1 MKRMFAM
8 EAVILHKYLR
18 QMIFTSIFVA
28 ACVTLGGMTLASVPL
43 MMCFMVTFGA
53 MTSLSAYDEQN
64 SWASY
69 RLTMPVSKRDVVF
82 GRYAFIACIAFC
94 FSMAATL
101 VCLLLSVLG
110 WNVELPDF
118 LNAMLLSSTE
128 DLIGLA
134 ALYVMGIG
142 MASLLASICL
152 PAFFALGQT
161 KATQWLPLIML
172 ALGVAPIFALDYLSS
187 EMIELGQAL
196 ELLLQPSNLLIV
208 CAGVLVAATAL
219 YVISA
224 FVSVRLYE
232 RREL

>member
-8 EAVILHKYLR
+8 EAVILRKYLR
-18 QMIFTSIFVA
+18 QMILSSAFVA
-28 ACVTLGGMTLASVPL
+28 VCVTLGGMTLASVPL

-172 ALGVAPIFALDYLSS
+172 ALSVAPIFALDYLSS

-196 ELLLQPSNLLIV
+196 EFLLQPSNLLIV

-224 FVSVRLYE
+224 FISVRLYE